1 MKNLTEENYALDEY
15 VFFKMKGYP
24 WWPGYITDIQNINK
38 KKIYYIA
45 DSFTNTVSK
54 ISDNKSIIK
63 FEANIESVTSNAKGK
78 KYINSLVNSI
88 ESYFIGKKIPK
99 KYEIIIKE
107 LKEGKNTEKNK
118 ENINNKEEEKEIKK
132 NKEEKNNK
140 KEKTINKDK
149 DREENKISNK
159 NNYLLN
165 RKRKPTI
172 NNDKENIK
180 NDNKI
185 KKIEKKVEI
194 KETKEIKVKKE
205 SPKKEEEFVK
215 KKKKVKLEGLE
226 KIKEEIREK
235 ERREEQ
241 RMKEQREK
249 EKNEEKKEKKEPPKE
264 VLNEEVTES
273 VSSSTSENKDK
284 NIMIKSYKNFDFY
297 QIVKYLKRIAE
308 YLDKNQKEGRNSYF
322 SVEDKKN
329 FIKVMEYLNSKEMDD
344 PIQFLKTTNIGN
356 YINYINEKTKIKE
369 FKELTKKFLENNSEK
384 IKFQLFVEKTLNI
397 KDINF

>member
-1 MKNLTEENYALDEY
+1 MKNLTEEKYALDEY

-38 KKIYYIA
+38 KKVYYIA

-63 FEANIESVTSNAKGK
+63 FEANIENVTSNAKGK

-132 NKEEKNNK
+132 NKEEKNYK

-149 DREENKISNK
+149 KENKISNK

-194 KETKEIKVKKE
+194 IETKEIKVKKE

-249 EKNEEKKEKKEPPKE
+249 EKYEEKKEKKEPPKE

-308 YLDKNQKEGRNSYF
+308 YLDKNQKEGRSSYF